1 MNWKGANYFFFKGKC
16 ITGPKSFLPLLITSL
31 IITFP
36 NLLFTI
42 SNSKVRK

>member
-1 MNWKGANYFFFKGKC
+1 MNWQGSNYFFFRGKC
-16 ITGPKSFLPLLITSL
+16 ITGPKTFLPLLITSL
-31 IITFP
+31 IVIFP

>member
-1 MNWKGANYFFFKGKC
+1 MNWQGANYFFCNGKY
-16 ITGPKSFLPLLITSL
+16 ITGPKTFFPLLITLL
-31 IITFP
+31 IIIFP